1 MKRKPK
7 ALILTYCFPP
17 YPSPESFI
25 TTKFLCGIS
34 KEFDIDVIT
43 FEYLKKKEFELDI
56 NHYYKSKLNV
66 IRVPVPNIFQKI
78 LNLPRLPIRPD
89 RFLLLNHIMK
99 KKLKS
104 IDLSKYDLFFTRS
117 QFHSCHLLGLFLKK
131 QKPRTPWI
139 SSYSD
144 PWHDNPVQKKISILE
159 SLSKKYQDEVL
170 RKSNLLIFPIPE
182 LRDFYQNLV
191 NFNLKDKSIITPHT
205 YDSKLY
211 SVKIA
216 KNKVFTIRF
225 FGKIYANRNLLP
237 FLESIKQLTKS
248 GYKIN
253 VELYLDD
260 EYLESHSKY
269 LKMFKSFAKFKR
281 YVNVLKCLELM
292 KKTTLLLLI
301 DVDQNYGKIFFQ
313 SKLVDYIGS
322 KNMILHLGKSNT
334 FNKRLILEN
343 NGFSC
348 QNNIKSITNTL
359 KKIIKIQPKFKPNKK
374 TLDKYKIE
382 NVSKKFCK
390 DIKRFL
396 KNA

>member
-1 MKRKPK
+1 
-7 ALILTYCFPP
+7 
-17 YPSPESFI
+17 
-25 TTKFLCGIS
+25 
-34 KEFDIDVIT
+34 
-43 FEYLKKKEFELDI
+43 
-56 NHYYKSKLNV
+56 
-66 IRVPVPNIFQKI
+66 
-78 LNLPRLPIRPD
+78 
-89 RFLLLNHIMK
+89 
-99 KKLKS
+99 
-104 IDLSKYDLFFTRS
+104 
-117 QFHSCHLLGLFLKK
+117 
-131 QKPRTPWI
+131 
-139 SSYSD
+139 
-144 PWHDNPVQKKISILE
+144 
-159 SLSKKYQDEVL
+159 
-170 RKSNLLIFPIPE
+170 
-182 LRDFYQNLV
+182 
-191 NFNLKDKSIITPHT
+191 
-205 YDSKLY
+205 
-211 SVKIA
+211 
-216 KNKVFTIRF
+216 
-225 FGKIYANRNLLP
+225 
-237 FLESIKQLTKS
+237 
-248 GYKIN
+248 
-253 VELYLDD
+253 
-260 EYLESHSKY
+260 
-269 LKMFKSFAKFKR
+269 MFKSFAKFKR